1 MRARYFIRALS
12 LLLLASLAAPCYA
25 AAPPGAPSAFVAE
38 LARQAL
44 LSVNSKTLSSADR
57 QRRLEGLL
65 DEDFDVPRISSFVL
79 GRYWQKASDA
89 ERQSF
94 SAVLRDFLVRIYSR
108 RFTDYDGQ
116 SFRVVGQ
123 RAESATSTLV
133 YSEIGQSVSG
143 QPVKVEWSVVDSDRY
158 RVIDMSVAG
167 VSMVLAQREEFMSA
181 LERNGGDLSGLIRQ
195 LQAKTSAQQ
204 SR

>member
-1 MRARYFIRALS
+1 
-12 LLLLASLAAPCYA
+12 
-25 AAPPGAPSAFVAE
+25 
-38 LARQAL
+38 
-44 LSVNSKTLSSADR
+44 
-57 QRRLEGLL
+57 
-65 DEDFDVPRISSFVL
+65 VPRISSFVL

-108 RFTDYDGQ
+108 RFTDYDGP

-123 RAESATSTLV
+123 RAESATSALV
-133 YSEIGQSVSG
+133 YSEIGQSASG

-181 LERNGGDLSGLIRQ
+181 LERNGGDLSGLVRQ
-195 LQAKTSAQQ
+195 LQAKTSVQQ